1 LKDALA
7 VAVLDS
13 ARYNGSL
20 GNFLGYVKSAK
31 PRELAILCLEVA
43 SRVINDRLLWGL
55 RLEAVDFLMAL
66 DLNEIG

>member
-43 SRVINDRLLWGL
+43 SRVINDRLL
-55 RLEAVDFLMAL
+55 
-66 DLNEIG
+66 